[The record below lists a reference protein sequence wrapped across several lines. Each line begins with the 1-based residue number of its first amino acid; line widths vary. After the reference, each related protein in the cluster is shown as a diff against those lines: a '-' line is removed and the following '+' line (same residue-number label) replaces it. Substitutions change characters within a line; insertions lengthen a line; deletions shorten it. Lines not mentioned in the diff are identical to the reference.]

1 MHPHSGCF
9 SGNNNNKPYNMK
21 KIIVILAALSVSF
34 GMAQAQSLEE
44 ITDLYNTGASMLTSG
59 DKELALKA
67 FEQAYEQAQLLGPDG
82 QEMADKCKE
91 VIPDL
96 YLSIAKGMV
105 NDADYAGALA
115 QLDKA
120 VEIANSFGDTG
131 VADEASALLP
141 VVLKQNGGVLL
152 NNKDYAGAADAYRK
166 ALEINPSDGVAAL
179 RLGLALNGADD
190 LEGAKAALAQ
200 AAANGQESAAN
211 KQLATINLKEAAA
224 AVKAK
229 KYADAVTA
237 ALEAAKYN
245 ETVQAYQ
252 IAASASQVLGK
263 TSDAISYYEKC
274 LEIDPD
280 AKNATQIAF
289 TIGALYQQSK
299 NNAKAVEFY
308 QKAVSDPALGAQAQQ
323 LINALK

>member
-1 MHPHSGCF
+1 
-9 SGNNNNKPYNMK
+9 MK

-59 DKELALKA
+59 DRELALKA

-211 KQLATINLKEAAA
+211 KQLATINLK
-224 AVKAK
+224 
-229 KYADAVTA
+229 
-237 ALEAAKYN
+237 
-245 ETVQAYQ
+245 
-252 IAASASQVLGK
+252 
-263 TSDAISYYEKC
+263 
-274 LEIDPD
+274 
-280 AKNATQIAF
+280 
-289 TIGALYQQSK
+289 
-299 NNAKAVEFY
+299 
-308 QKAVSDPALGAQAQQ
+308 
-323 LINALK
+323 

>member
-1 MHPHSGCF
+1 M
-9 SGNNNNKPYNMK
+9 
-21 KIIVILAALSVSF
+21 
-34 GMAQAQSLEE
+34 
-44 ITDLYNTGASMLTSG
+44 
-59 DKELALKA
+59 
-67 FEQAYEQAQLLGPDG
+67 
-82 QEMADKCKE
+82 
-91 VIPDL
+91 
-96 YLSIAKGMV
+96 
-105 NDADYAGALA
+105 
-115 QLDKA
+115 
-120 VEIANSFGDTG
+120 
-131 VADEASALLP
+131 
-141 VVLKQNGGVLL
+141 
-152 NNKDYAGAADAYRK
+152 
-166 ALEINPSDGVAAL
+166 
-179 RLGLALNGADD
+179 
-190 LEGAKAALAQ
+190 
-200 AAANGQESAAN
+200 
-211 KQLATINLKEAAA
+211 
-224 AVKAK
+224 KAK

>member
-1 MHPHSGCF
+1 
-9 SGNNNNKPYNMK
+9 MK

-59 DKELALKA
+59 DRELALKA

-229 KYADAVTA
+229 KYAD
-237 ALEAAKYN
+237 
-245 ETVQAYQ
+245 VQAYQ

-263 TSDAISYYEKC
+263 TSDAITYYEKC